1 MAVKDKWN
9 NSYVAI
15 TGASSGSPGSVIL
28 DYGGSHACT
37 VYLKSLSVDIQ
48 DVDLESGRNTNGV
61 MVRKR
66 VATKRKL
73 NMEFP
78 PMSSATLSSILTAVS
93 GVSFSVK
100 YFDPADNDLRTI
112 TAYVGDRSMP
122 IYNATMGRWTGVAFN
137 LVEY

>member
-1 MAVKDKWN
+1 MAVKDKWGNSYVPITGAN
-9 NSYVAI
+9 NSY
-15 TGASSGSPGSVIL
+15 PGSVIL
-28 DYGGSHACT
+28 DYGGSHAYT

-78 PMSSATLSSILTAVS
+78 QMTSETLSRILTAVS
-93 GVSFSVK
+93 GVSFDVR
-100 YFDPADNDLRTI
+100 YFDPQDNALRTI
-112 TAYVGDRSMP
+112 TVYVGDRSMP

>member
-9 NSYVAI
+9 NNYVPI
-15 TGASSGSPGSVIL
+15 TGANSSYPGSVIL
-28 DYGGSHACT
+28 DYGGSHACV

-66 VATKRKL
+66 VAIKRKL

-78 PMSSATLSSILTAVS
+78 PMSSTTLSNILTAVS
-93 GVSFSVK
+93 KVSFDVR
-100 YFDPADNDLRTI
+100 YFDPQDGALKTI
-112 TAYVGDRSMP
+112 TVYVGDRSMP
-122 IYNATMGRWTGVAFN
+122 IYNATMGRWNGVGFN

>member
-9 NSYVAI
+9 NNYVPI
-15 TGASSGSPGSVIL
+15 TGANNSYPGSVIL

-66 VATKRKL
+66 VAVKRKL
-73 NMEFP
+73 NMTFP
-78 PMSSATLSSILTAVS
+78 PMSSTTLSNILTAVS
-93 GVSFSVK
+93 GVSFDVR
-100 YFDPADNDLRTI
+100 YFDPQTNGLKTI

-122 IYNATMGRWTGVAFN
+122 IYNATMGRWTDVGFN